1 MVPYTKTLHKK
12 NPKLDAKEVGELLGI
27 SNHRV
32 FVSTLDEDEKGDVIV
47 TDTSSHR
54 QKMTLISESGL
65 YRFIMRSNKPDAII
79 FQKWVCKEV
88 LPSIRRTGKFELEK
102 EMKELRVEYEKTMSN
117 LQYLTNE
124 SKNIN
129 KRNYTITER
138 LIFLNIVDADRV
150 KKLLQKYDDG
160 IWDRYLKD
168 RSTYMNITAQISKKL
183 SSKKRQIDENYPK
196 ITRTKRRNIY
206 EEGDFVRFGDDIIK
220 NFVVKKPINQWNI
233 DWEYLDTIQ
242 L

>member
-65 YRFIMRSNKPDAII
+65 YRFMMRSNKPDAVI

-88 LPSIRRTGKFELEK
+88 LPSIRR
-102 EMKELRVEYEKTMSN
+102 N
-117 LQYLTNE
+117 
-124 SKNIN
+124 
-129 KRNYTITER
+129 
-138 LIFLNIVDADRV
+138 
-150 KKLLQKYDDG
+150 
-160 IWDRYLKD
+160 W
-168 RSTYMNITAQISKKL
+168 
-183 SSKKRQIDENYPK
+183 K
-196 ITRTKRRNIY
+196 I
-206 EEGDFVRFGDDIIK
+206 
-220 NFVVKKPINQWNI
+220 
-233 DWEYLDTIQ
+233 
-242 L
+242 